1 MAVQIEHKDLPNEQ
15 WEGTIPSHAD
25 DEEKGKS
32 DPEAEA
38 ITNRQLLVMSLNTAL
53 AIGVHNFPEGLA
65 TFVATLSD
73 PSVGAILAIAIAL
86 HNIPEGLCVAM
97 PVYYATGHRW
107 KAFSWALLSG
117 MAEPFAAL
125 LGWAILADH
134 FSHSVYG
141 VMFSFVAGMMVVIA
155 VRELIPTAHRY
166 DPTDT
171 VVTYSFMIGMA
182 IMALSLV
189 LFVV

>member
-1 MAVQIEHKDLPNEQ
+1 MTIRVCTRLPR
-15 WEGTIPSHAD
+15 
-25 DEEKGKS
+25 
-32 DPEAEA
+32 
-38 ITNRQLLVMSLNTAL
+38 ITQLMCSPFCKFSLNTVL
-53 AIGVHNFPEGLA
+53 AIGIHNFPEGLA

-73 PSVGAILAIAIAL
+73 PSVGAVLAIAIAL

-97 PVYYATGHRW
+97 PVYHATGHRW

-125 LGWAILADH
+125 LGWASLADH

-141 VMFSFVAGMMVVIA
+141 VMFSFVAGMVVSA
-155 VRELIPTAHRY
+155 VRELIPTAHHY

-171 VVTYSFMIGMA
+171 VVTYSFMVRTA
-182 IMALSLV
+182 VMALSPV
-189 LFVV
+189 LFVI